1 MIFRRIGVA
10 FARLVACV
18 QHPAVKSSPHEYAF
32 ASKGS
37 EKWSLDAV
45 MKGDTP
51 WRAEE
56 GVDVERQRL
65 VRRYRRTTCL
75 IERAEEER
83 HYIVEDVYSSAMW

>member
-1 MIFRRIGVA
+1 
-10 FARLVACV
+10 V

-56 GVDVERQRL
+56 
-65 VRRYRRTTCL
+65 
-75 IERAEEER
+75 ER